1 MYGATM
7 TTDLTVGIDIGTTS
21 VKGVVVDGSGRIL
34 ERVRLPHP
42 IVVPAPDRFEHD
54 ANRAWRAGPR
64 RVLARLA
71 AHRPAAVAVSTMVPS
86 LTAVD
91 RRGRAQTPGLLYGD
105 GRGRTVARGTD
116 SDAGE
121 VVGFLR
127 WTAATAPAAHGY
139 WPAPAVANFALA
151 GAAVVDFGTAFT
163 SSPLFSGA
171 GWDADVCA
179 SCGVDPARLAAIEM
193 MGVAAGRVDG
203 GDTVLSV
210 GGIDAMCEGMVA
222 EGKQVGDV
230 LVHCGTTLI
239 PWVYTAEAADAP
251 GLWSMPTM
259 NPGTW
264 STGGPSN
271 AGGLFLGWV
280 SQLLGKVTPGQRV
293 DPDNVPIF
301 VPYLRGERVPHHDPA
316 RRASLHGLNLTHGPA
331 AVQRAAYEAAGF
343 VVRHIL
349 DLAAAPAR
357 RIVATGGGTRVDGWM
372 QAMADC
378 TGLPVH
384 VAAVAE
390 GAALGAAW
398 LARMSVGL
406 EESLDGVAAW
416 ASTGRIVEPDRAW
429 VDETAGRYE
438 RFRAL
443 VDQTAD

>member
-1 MYGATM
+1 MFRGM
-7 TTDLTVGIDIGTTS
+7 VMSDLTVGIDIGTTS
-21 VKGVVVDGSGRIL
+21 VKGVIVDGRGHIL
-34 ERVRLPHP
+34 DRVRVPHP

-64 RVLARLA
+64 RALARLA
-71 AHRPAAVAVSTMVPS
+71 ALRPRAVAVSTMVPS
-86 LTAVD
+86 LAAVD
-91 RRGRAQTPGLLYGD
+91 RRGRAITPGLLYGD
-105 GRGRTVARGTD
+105 GRGREGVARATD

-127 WTAATAPAAHGY
+127 WAAANAPGAHGY

-151 GAAVVDFGTAFT
+151 GDAVVDFGTAFT
-163 SSPLFSGA
+163 SSPLFGGS
-171 GWDADVCA
+171 GWDPEVCA
-179 SCGVDPARLAAIEM
+179 SCGVDPARLPRIEM

-203 GDTVLSV
+203 GDIVLSV
-210 GGIDAMCEGMVA
+210 GGIDAMCEGLVA

-239 PWVYTAEAADAP
+239 PWVYTAQEVATA

-280 SQLLGKVTPGQRV
+280 SQLLGRVRPGDMV
-293 DPDNVPIF
+293 DPANVPIW
-301 VPYLRGERVPHHDPA
+301 VPYLRGERVPHHDPG
-316 RRASLHGLNLTHGPA
+316 RRASLHNLNLTHGPA

-349 DLAAAPAR
+349 DLAGAPAQR
-357 RIVATGGGTRVDGWM
+357 VFATGGGTRVDGWM

-384 VAAVAE
+384 VAAVPE

-398 LARMSVGL
+398 LARMAVGL
-406 EESLDGVAAW
+406 ESGMEGLAAW
-416 ASTGRIVEPDRAW
+416 AATGRVVEPDARW
-429 VDETAGRYE
+429 VDEVAGRYL
-438 RFRAL
+438 RFREL
-443 VDQTAD
+443 VEQGV